1 MPQMRDGTGSLG
13 RRSALGVALGMAS
26 RPALAQWV
34 PPRQI
39 RLVVPFSPGGG
50 ADTTARL
57 FTAAFS
63 AFFGQPVVVENR
75 AGAGGTIGAA
85 EVARAA
91 PDGTTLLVD
100 AANQAVAPFIF
111 RNLSFDYVTGFTP
124 ISRVTV
130 YPLVAI
136 VRPDSPF
143 RTLAQILDKARA
155 EPGRVTYSSSGNAV
169 SNHIATAVLAS
180 RAKVELSHVPYRGGG
195 PALAAVLAGD
205 VDFGFATVA
214 SAAALAQDGRVR
226 ALAASSATRIPSL
239 PEVPT
244 VAEQGFPGY
253 DQNEWNGVYGPAGL
267 PGAIVERVHA
277 ACRAALADPLVAQ
290 RLTAIG
296 AIGQGS
302 SPAEF
307 TEYLARERAAM
318 AQLVRQAGITAD

>member
-1 MPQMRDGTGSLG
+1 MDDRFG
-13 RRSALGVALGMAS
+13 RRAALALGAGLLA
-26 RPALAQWV
+26 RPAAAQWV
-34 PPRQI
+34 PPRQV

-57 FTAAFS
+57 FAPTFGAVL
-63 AFFGQPVVVENR
+63 GQPAVVENR

-111 RNLSFDYVTGFTP
+111 RNLGFDYERGFTP
-124 ISRVTV
+124 ISRVTL
-130 YPLVAI
+130 YPLIAV

-143 RTLAQILDKARA
+143 RSLAQLLDRARA
-155 EPGRVTYSSSGNAV
+155 APGQVTYSSSGNAV
-169 SNHIATAVLAS
+169 SNHIAAALLAS

-226 ALAASSATRIPSL
+226 ALAASSAQRIPGL

-267 PGAIVERVHA
+267 PPAIVERVQA
-277 ACRAALADPLVAQ
+277 ACRAALAEPLVVQ
-290 RLTAIG
+290 RLAALG
-296 AIGQGS
+296 AIGLGS
-302 SPAEF
+302 GPAEF
-307 TEYLARERAAM
+307 AEFLRRERASM
-318 AQLVRQAGITAD
+318 ATLVREAGISAD